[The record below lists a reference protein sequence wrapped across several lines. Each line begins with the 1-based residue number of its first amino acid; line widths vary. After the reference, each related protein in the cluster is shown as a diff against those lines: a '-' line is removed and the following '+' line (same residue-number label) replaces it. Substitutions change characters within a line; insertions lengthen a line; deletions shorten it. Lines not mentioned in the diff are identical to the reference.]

1 MAERERDVA
10 AIEQTLKDLQGLAAE
25 TARELADCDAVI
37 AQARETMQRAQAE
50 LPLAERE
57 AKERRRARHES
68 VRGRAELEHR
78 LATLVEAEE
87 LCRARRE
94 QAEARA
100 QGLRGAASFATISA
114 TEAEARGD
122 HVRAERERLV
132 AERAL
137 RECASAEARAA
148 DERAEERRLRA
159 LRTDVDV
166 HVVAEAELERTLAI
180 ARLEAEA
187 RVGEMRLK
195 LESASGALYEA
206 EARRALLADEAAEI
220 EREAAKARRV
230 LDDATRMARSAV
242 EARIA
247 TLQRIEL
254 EAAAER
260 IELEAQLS
268 VIASAEARVAAAAR
282 EVEFALEL
290 EQAAREE
297 AAAHV
302 TEAYAREAHHDET
315 SLAEVAAAETH
326 ALDVRADA
334 ADASEAPA
342 PIAAAPFASNT
353 PLRPAPG
360 ASETSPFPISI
371 AAPLGG
377 GAVKIEEDE
386 LIPGLRGLFDSLTG
400 RRRSNAEPAGE
411 ESTSVADRIARDFGL
426 LGDRPESAA
435 S

>member
-1 MAERERDVA
+1 
-10 AIEQTLKDLQGLAAE
+10 
-25 TARELADCDAVI
+25 
-37 AQARETMQRAQAE
+37 
-50 LPLAERE
+50 
-57 AKERRRARHES
+57 
-68 VRGRAELEHR
+68 
-78 LATLVEAEE
+78 
-87 LCRARRE
+87 
-94 QAEARA
+94 
-100 QGLRGAASFATISA
+100 LRGAASFATISA

-166 HVVAEAELERTLAI
+166 HVIAEAELERTLAI

-220 EREAAKARRV
+220 EREATKARRI

-268 VIASAEARVAAAAR
+268 IIASAEARVAAAAR

-297 AAAHV
+297 AASHAFVPPDADLPSERETPAPQAH
-302 TEAYAREAHHDET
+302 AY
-315 SLAEVAAAETH
+315 AAET
-326 ALDVRADA
+326 DA
-334 ADASEAPA
+334 AHDRAAAAHAVEAHAVEVHASEAHATEAHPSEAHAQDAAESATPA
-342 PIAAAPFASNT
+342 VAPVVANLPARS
-353 PLRPAPG
+353 APG
-360 ASETSPFPISI
+360 SGTTSPVPISI

-400 RRRSNAEPAGE
+400 RRRSSAEPAAE
-411 ESTSVADRIARDFGL
+411 ESSSVADRIARDFGL